1 MILDVLDNAD
11 RYLTLNK
18 GFKTAFSFLM
28 RSDLQKLAPGRHEVA
43 NDRVFALVEDAPGR
57 QPEQA
62 ELESHEKYIDIQLV
76 VTGIDTMGWKR
87 TATCMQVSKAYH
99 PDKDI
104 GFFKD
109 KPDVWLPVSAGMY
122 AIFFPEDA
130 HMPMISSERIR
141 KVVMKIA
148 LDQ

>member
-62 ELESHEKYIDIQLV
+62 ELESHVKYIDIQLV
-76 VTGIDTMGWKR
+76 VAGTDTMGWKR
-87 TATCMQVSKAYH
+87 TATCTQVSKEYH
-99 PDKDI
+99 PGKDI

-130 HMPMISSERIR
+130 HMPMISRERIR

>member
-1 MILDVLDNAD
+1 
-11 RYLTLNK
+11 
-18 GFKTAFSFLM
+18 M

-57 QPEQA
+57 KREQA

-76 VTGIDTMGWKR
+76 VSGTDMMGWKR
-87 TATCMQVSKAYH
+87 TATCTQISKEYH
-99 PDKDI
+99 PAKDI
-104 GFFKD
+104 RFFKD
-109 KPDVWLPVSAGMY
+109 TPDVWLPVSAGMY

-130 HMPMISSERIR
+130 HMPMISDGHLR